1 MLTEILTYGEFV
13 NKFNISANYL
23 HYFQLIAVVHNNLQK
38 KATQNP
44 IPVLDVSAKVV
55 YNASNELVIDLS
67 EARCKN
73 YHYLFSNNEKF
84 VVPSGILK

>member
-1 MLTEILTYGEFV
+1 M
-13 NKFNISANYL
+13 NKFNISTNYL
-23 HYFQLIAVVHNNLQK
+23 HYFQLIAAVPNNLKK

-44 IPVLDVSAKVV
+44 IPALDVSAIVV

-73 YHYLFSNNEKF
+73 DYY
-84 VVPSGILK
+84 